1 MRHVPLHALHL
12 LRRPLILLVALVILG
27 GGTAATWL
35 PPFQT
40 PGYELALLL
49 SILVGVF
56 GGGVGIAAGRQEAR
70 LLQGHGDRRKGVS
83 RLDGALASTLRAT
96 FSACFLL
103 TLCVL
108 VPVLV
113 ALIRALIT
121 TDCNPFELFGF
132 LPLLVLP
139 SAWL

>member
-12 LRRPLILLVALVILG
+12 LRRPLILLLALLVLG

-35 PPFQT
+35 APFRT
-40 PGYELALLL
+40 PGFELSLLL
-49 SILVGVF
+49 SILVGLF
-56 GGGVGIAAGRQEAR
+56 GGCVGIAAGRQEAR
-70 LLQGHGDRRKGVS
+70 LLQGHGDRPKGVT

-113 ALIRALIT
+113 ALIQIGRAS
-121 TDCNPFELFGF
+121 CRER
-132 LPLLVLP
+132 V
-139 SAWL
+139 